1 VQLSLHVP
9 AVHWQLSLQV
19 SVRAPPQLPHDEVR
33 VVPGV
38 QAP

>member
-1 VQLSLHVP
+1 VQLSLHAP
-9 AVHWQLSLQV
+9 AVHWQLVLQV
-19 SVRAPPQLPHDEVR
+19 SVREPPQVPQGEVR